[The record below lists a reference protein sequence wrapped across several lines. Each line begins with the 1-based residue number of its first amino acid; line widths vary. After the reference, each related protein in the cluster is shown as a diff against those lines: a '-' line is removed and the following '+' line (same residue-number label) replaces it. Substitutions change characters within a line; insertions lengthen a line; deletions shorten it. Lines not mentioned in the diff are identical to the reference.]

1 MGMALTPDSGAKS
14 AAPKMGGTQYEWSK
28 QHASASFKGGGGL
41 KPRSS
46 AQIPDVDEVNDFQHK
61 GNDKSLPWTKQFQ
74 SEKWQAGM
82 ALTHSPDPKVRP
94 AWWLSQIQARRLRT
108 LRDYTS
114 FIQRKYF
121 LLLVTFT
128 STRGSYKCITS
139 ALFGPIT
146 LPNPPYS
153 KTQD

>member
-1 MGMALTPDSGAKS
+1 
-14 AAPKMGGTQYEWSK
+14 
-28 QHASASFKGGGGL
+28 
-41 KPRSS
+41 
-46 AQIPDVDEVNDFQHK
+46 
-61 GNDKSLPWTKQFQ
+61 
-74 SEKWQAGM
+74 M